1 LQDVRTATA
10 ERQRTDRASPV
21 LDDLLQI
28 PERPIL
34 VAEKNDGSLGEPRV
48 AAGVDDQHQ
57 LQQTL
62 HLRLVGHQ
70 PGEGAPQPNRFG
82 REVSPAAVALVE
94 GGTRNGMPA
103 P

>member
-10 ERQRTDRASPV
+10 ERQRTIERRPS

-48 AAGVDDQHQ
+48 AAGVVDQHQ
-57 LQQTL
+57 RQQTL

-70 PGEGAPQPNRFG
+70 PARARPSRIASAA
-82 REVSPAAVALVE
+82 RSP
-94 GGTRNGMPA
+94 RP